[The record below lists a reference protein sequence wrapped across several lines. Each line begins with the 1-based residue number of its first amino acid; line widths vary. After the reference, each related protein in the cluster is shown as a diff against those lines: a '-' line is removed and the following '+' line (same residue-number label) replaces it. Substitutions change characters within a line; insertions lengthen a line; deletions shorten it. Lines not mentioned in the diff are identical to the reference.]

1 MEAQLRKTEIGGRSG
16 IGINKYSSARLP
28 GQLEGT
34 NDQFEE
40 WWRNV
45 TAEHCSDDRK
55 KCNVVEGLVW
65 GPVTTQ
71 GSGGGGNYWHHRG
84 DWDSFYL
91 SLVVSF
97 MVADHCSALVVVQ
110 VKPSRRD
117 RLPSG
122 GIGVD
127 VIHSATVRGFSVHT

>member
-1 MEAQLRKTEIGGRSG
+1 M
-16 IGINKYSSARLP
+16 P
-28 GQLEGT
+28 GQLGGT

-45 TAEHCSDDRK
+45 TAEHCSNDRK

-84 DWDSFYL
+84 DWESFYL

-97 MVADHCSALVVVQ
+97 MVADHWWGTT
-110 VKPSRRD
+110 
-117 RLPSG
+117 G
-122 GIGVD
+122 GGAGQAIQARQAA
-127 VIHSATVRGFSVHT
+127 IRWHWC